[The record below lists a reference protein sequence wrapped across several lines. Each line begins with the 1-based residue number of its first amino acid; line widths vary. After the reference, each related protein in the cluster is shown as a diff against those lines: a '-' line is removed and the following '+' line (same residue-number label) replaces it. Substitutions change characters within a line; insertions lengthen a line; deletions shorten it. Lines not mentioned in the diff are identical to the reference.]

1 MGILHAYRAALI
13 TQGEGGGTMTPRFSF
28 APSIFVALLMV
39 PIYWLI
45 TISVKSIG
53 EISGSITLYPH
64 APTAENF
71 LFILSD
77 ASWYYGYVNATI
89 YVLMNVVISLAV
101 AVPAAYGF
109 SRYRFFGGRV
119 LFFGF
124 LAFRMLA
131 PAVLLLPFVQIFSEL
146 NLIDTYVAVAIAHC
160 FFNVPLAIWILEGF
174 ISSIPREMDDIAKL
188 DGYGFPRFFFRI
200 LLPQI
205 APGISVTAFFCFM
218 FSWIESLLSNALTV
232 VHAKPINGIMTRV
245 GSVLAA
251 DVPLLAAAS
260 VLGLIP
266 GVILIVF
273 MKKHLA
279 RGFSMGRVV

>member
-1 MGILHAYRAALI
+1 MK
-13 TQGEGGGTMTPRFSF
+13 PRFSF

-45 TISVKSIG
+45 TMSVKSIG

-64 APTAENF
+64 TPTAENF

-109 SRYRFFGGRV
+109 SRYRFFGDRV

-205 APGISVTAFFCFM
+205 APGIAVTAFFCFM

-232 VHAKPINGIMTRV
+232 VHAKPINGIMTRA

-266 GVILIVF
+266 GVILIAF